1 MENFQ
6 PLDETMHYQLS
17 ATGMLRLLG
26 YNQPIG
32 TGWLEQ
38 LKQDK
43 QINLP
48 KTYTEF
54 MELMVDC
61 PLLST
66 SNLWVGK
73 MERRA
78 AMRIPHTYYDELRER
93 IDDYKGR
100 WSKRPGKQE
109 RALYELSQ
117 LPTEQWEKT
126 AENYLIIGSDY
137 AGGIGEFG
145 IQIKD
150 LQMEDPPVYWHK
162 EGDSLSVWKLEA
174 ETLSDFLLH
183 ILIEALACVDY
194 QTAEYEL
201 KTKGWRCQEYFDLKK
216 GDWVASKSTL
226 KRYGIDYSAVKK
238 YKASSGKVFCCYDKC
253 RNAFFVGSTSEG
265 ELSLTAINRYEADP
279 VFLDE
284 DSLEFLIEEAKLF
297 LKANDQ
303 SSLDDLAQS
312 YLYTKAPQREIHLS
326 DSCEVARPPH
336 TGENGELLC
345 PATVKGELLFV
356 LCSGSTFVKV
366 LTRTIKKKPKAAN
379 EELAAALNL
388 SLQTGEDEA

>member
-174 ETLSDFLLH
+174 
-183 ILIEALACVDY
+183 
-194 QTAEYEL
+194 
-201 KTKGWRCQEYFDLKK
+201 
-216 GDWVASKSTL
+216 
-226 KRYGIDYSAVKK
+226 
-238 YKASSGKVFCCYDKC
+238 
-253 RNAFFVGSTSEG
+253 
-265 ELSLTAINRYEADP
+265 
-279 VFLDE
+279 
-284 DSLEFLIEEAKLF
+284 
-297 LKANDQ
+297 
-303 SSLDDLAQS
+303 
-312 YLYTKAPQREIHLS
+312 
-326 DSCEVARPPH
+326 
-336 TGENGELLC
+336 
-345 PATVKGELLFV
+345 
-356 LCSGSTFVKV
+356 
-366 LTRTIKKKPKAAN
+366 
-379 EELAAALNL
+379 
-388 SLQTGEDEA
+388 

>member
-32 TGWLEQ
+32 AGWLEQ

-78 AMRIPHTYYDELRER
+78 AMRIPHTYYDELR
-93 IDDYKGR
+93 
-100 WSKRPGKQE
+100 KQE

-126 AENYLIIGSDY
+126 AENYLVIGSDY

-183 ILIEALACVDY
+183 I
-194 QTAEYEL
+194 
-201 KTKGWRCQEYFDLKK
+201 
-216 GDWVASKSTL
+216 
-226 KRYGIDYSAVKK
+226 
-238 YKASSGKVFCCYDKC
+238 
-253 RNAFFVGSTSEG
+253 
-265 ELSLTAINRYEADP
+265 
-279 VFLDE
+279 
-284 DSLEFLIEEAKLF
+284 
-297 LKANDQ
+297 
-303 SSLDDLAQS
+303 
-312 YLYTKAPQREIHLS
+312 
-326 DSCEVARPPH
+326 
-336 TGENGELLC
+336 
-345 PATVKGELLFV
+345 
-356 LCSGSTFVKV
+356 
-366 LTRTIKKKPKAAN
+366 
-379 EELAAALNL
+379 
-388 SLQTGEDEA
+388 